1 MLGFA
6 LLIVLDQ
13 TIVQAFS
20 LKQSNDLLEGKGLF
34 STTENFGNSFF
45 ASTENIAEKDVY
57 SYSVH

>member
-1 MLGFA
+1 M
-6 LLIVLDQ
+6 LIVLDQ

-34 STTENFGNSFF
+34 STTEHFGNSFF